1 MFGKK
6 DVMAL
11 DMKLKRAMSNEMFLE
26 STMIAASILDE
37 NVNNA
42 LTAVGDR
49 MVAYPLDG
57 KVRKLNMYY
66 NSKNEYVMQNFD
78 RNTLN
83 QLQLWTEKKERLMQ
97 SLPRTEYDSDS
108 FRTIAT
114 EGNALVDYFKSKKF
128 N

>member
-11 DMKLKRAMSNEMFLE
+11 DMKLKRAMSSEMFLE

-42 LTAVGDR
+42 LTAVGGR
-49 MVAYPLDG
+49 MVAYPLHG